1 MKIKLKG
8 LTYTQDGFAMVQES
22 GPRVFIYETIEM
34 ESFPSCN
41 DYKGDSTE
49 VFEDDLVVV
58 MRFIGR
64 PMNIGIDPRW
74 FEYDI
79 YEIFVRGSVRQIFR
93 QNLSEV

>member
-1 MKIKLKG
+1 
-8 LTYTQDGFAMVQES
+8 MVQENGKS
-22 GPRVFIYETIEM
+22 THIHETIER

-49 VFEDDLVVV
+49 VFEDDLAVV

-79 YEIFVRGSVRQIFR
+79 YEIFVRGNVRQIFR
-93 QNLSEV
+93 QNISAI